1 MCTVYVLRSVLPV
14 NSSKSVRP
22 VDALKPTRSVN
33 FNKIVFTVNSNASG
47 HSILL
52 LLSSDISLNRDPCWM
67 QFNKD

>member
-33 FNKIVFTVNSNASG
+33 FNKIVFTVNSNEPE

-52 LLSSDISLNRDPCWM
+52 LLSGDISLNRDPCWM

>member
-14 NSSKSVRP
+14 ISSKSVRP

-33 FNKIVFTVNSNASG
+33 FNKIVFTVNANEPG

-52 LLSSDISLNRDPCWM
+52 LFSGDISLNRDPC
-67 QFNKD
+67 